1 MCGRAGLERRARG
14 LLIHALPLS
23 LIATLLLAAAGFA
36 LVLDMVKSV
45 LFARLR
51 GRSWRAPLGRH
62 SYPAFLTD

>member
-23 LIATLLLAAAGFA
+23 LIATL
-36 LVLDMVKSV
+36 LDMVKSV